1 MHSVNVIF
9 IHEGPEPGTS
19 PVEDWLRQTSLAL
32 RQGKDHK
39 KLHETWVQ
47 REEATRGRSSDS
59 WPPSDPSSQRL
70 AQSVQHRA
78 TPKKQRRSMNM
89 QSPSESCHPLWDSR
103 VLLPVPSTHGVLF
116 NLTIKHNT
124 GCQSKPGTLTS
135 RHPTTRPPGGPRC
148 PTTRCCLCH
157 GSSNCPDPGLTPRG
171 LTYRQALEPDFPWRL
186 GSSVAR
192 NAPGAT
198 PLPP

>member
-1 MHSVNVIF
+1 MRH
-9 IHEGPEPGTS
+9 GCRGKRPRGAAAATLG
-19 PVEDWLRQTSLAL
+19 LRQTPPVNDWPSLCNT
-32 RQGKDHK
+32 G
-39 KLHETWVQ
+39 
-47 REEATRGRSSDS
+47 
-59 WPPSDPSSQRL
+59 PP
-70 AQSVQHRA
+70 
-78 TPKKQRRSMNM
+78 PKKQRRSMNM

-116 NLTIKHNT
+116 NLTIEHNT
-124 GCQSKPGTLTS
+124 GFQSKPGTLTS
-135 RHPTTRPPGGPRC
+135 RHLTRRPPGGPRC
-148 PTTRCCLCH
+148 PPTRCCLCH

-171 LTYRQALEPDFPWRL
+171 PTYRQALEPDFPWRL